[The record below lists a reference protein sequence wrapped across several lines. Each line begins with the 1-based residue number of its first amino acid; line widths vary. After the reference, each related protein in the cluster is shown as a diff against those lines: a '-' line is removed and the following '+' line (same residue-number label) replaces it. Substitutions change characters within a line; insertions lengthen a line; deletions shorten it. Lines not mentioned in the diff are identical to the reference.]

1 MKSNLIYI
9 EENLENDD
17 GTQWQLIFSTIIKTS
32 NILELRLAD
41 SWNKS
46 ISEAMD
52 DALEYMNQKGLEPFL
67 LKTYRTNIMWQRQ
80 YDYHFIIGQFRLEPD
95 LLRMIS
101 KFKTLL
107 DWSIEGDLYD
117 PAFILNDKV
126 LLWSV
131 TEQTLIFHQNI
142 YLS

>member
-1 MKSNLIYI
+1 
-9 EENLENDD
+9 
-17 GTQWQLIFSTIIKTS
+17 
-32 NILELRLAD
+32 
-41 SWNKS
+41 
-46 ISEAMD
+46 
-52 DALEYMNQKGLEPFL
+52 
-67 LKTYRTNIMWQRQ
+67 
-80 YDYHFIIGQFRLEPD
+80 
-95 LLRMIS
+95 MIS